1 MEAATDEE
9 LEALLALPAG
19 PAPAPV
25 VVPFPLAP
33 RGARV
38 PPAGPRPA
46 NLVART
52 LLNKLYG
59 APALEA
65 EEAAREMGL
74 PILETR
80 IPRRIVYDEAFSRK
94 RKGLP
99 PRREAGQDIAALY
112 SELRSL
118 G

>member
-1 MEAATDEE
+1 
-9 LEALLALPAG
+9 
-19 PAPAPV
+19 
-25 VVPFPLAP
+25 
-33 RGARV
+33 
-38 PPAGPRPA
+38 
-46 NLVART
+46 
-52 LLNKLYG
+52 
-59 APALEA
+59 
-65 EEAAREMGL
+65 MGL